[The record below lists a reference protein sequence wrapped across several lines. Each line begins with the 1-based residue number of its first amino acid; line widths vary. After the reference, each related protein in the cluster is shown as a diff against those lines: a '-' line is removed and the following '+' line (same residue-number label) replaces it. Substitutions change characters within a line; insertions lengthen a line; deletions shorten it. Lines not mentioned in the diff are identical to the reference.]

1 MEVGSTRRNSAQVRE
16 AALAAAGA
24 VFAERGYAGARTRE
38 IAERA
43 GLTEKTLFRHFP
55 SKVELFRAAVFE
67 PFRKVAEAF
76 LAEFERRA
84 QLHLDPETLAYDY
97 VSNLYRFLRDNRA
110 NILTLLAAYAHD
122 PEVFGARRPG
132 SLAQMLDE
140 LMVAVEQG
148 VAERGRS
155 GVRARP
161 VVRLTFGMVL
171 SAAVTNPLL
180 LGEDEDDERELI
192 GDLVDYVVAG
202 VLYREPRRGNVFPSP
217 GYR

>member
-1 MEVGSTRRNSAQVRE
+1 MVWEVGETATRRSSAQVRE
-16 AALAAAGA
+16 AALVAAGA
-24 VFAERGYAGARTRE
+24 VFAERGFAGARTRE
-38 IAERA
+38 IAQRA

-55 SKVELFRAAVFE
+55 SKVELFHAAVFE

-84 QLHLDPETLAYDY
+84 QLNLDGETLAYDY
-97 VSNLYRFLRDNRA
+97 VSSLYRFLRDNRA

-122 PEVFGARRPG
+122 PEVFGVRRPG
-132 SLAQMLDE
+132 SLGQMLDE
-140 LMVAVEQG
+140 LMAAVEQG

-155 GVRARP
+155 AVRPRS

-180 LGEDEDDERELI
+180 LGEDEDDEPELI
-192 GDLVDYVVAG
+192 GELVEYVIAG
-202 VLYREPRRGNVFPSP
+202 VLHREPRRGT
-217 GYR
+217 